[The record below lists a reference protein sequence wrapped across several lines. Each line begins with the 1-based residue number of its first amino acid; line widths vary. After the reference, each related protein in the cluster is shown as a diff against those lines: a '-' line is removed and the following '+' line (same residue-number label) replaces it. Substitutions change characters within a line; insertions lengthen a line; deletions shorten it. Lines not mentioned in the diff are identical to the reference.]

1 MDTSADNANLK
12 AQYAAQVAADLERNA
27 AEHERLS
34 SQIATLQKELGV
46 LEENRALLLTMRQA
60 LGDGL
65 ADGIPESGDVSA
77 AEKGAAAEA
86 TPAAPESAESAESAE
101 TTLTTPESGES
112 AAAGSEAATP
122 PARKPRKRAEATG
135 GKRKRAEPSP
145 SRAKRVRE
153 AKAPTLRDLVHDT
166 LVRHGGPRSA
176 AEITTALAEAH
187 PDREVKPTVVRSTLE
202 SLVAKGQAHRTKQQK
217 SVFYSPATPDA
228 ATGTAEPGEARA

>member
-1 MDTSADNANLK
+1 MRELVVDTSADNANLK

-34 SQIATLQKELGV
+34 SQIVALQKELGV

-60 LGDGL
+60 IGDGL
-65 ADGIPESGDVSA
+65 AEGIPESGDVSA
-77 AEKGAAAEA
+77 AEKGSAAEA
-86 TPAAPESAESAESAE
+86 TPAAPESAE
-101 TTLTTPESGES
+101 TTPATPGSGES

-122 PARKPRKRAEATG
+122 PARKPRKKAEAAG

-145 SRAKRVRE
+145 GRAKRVRE